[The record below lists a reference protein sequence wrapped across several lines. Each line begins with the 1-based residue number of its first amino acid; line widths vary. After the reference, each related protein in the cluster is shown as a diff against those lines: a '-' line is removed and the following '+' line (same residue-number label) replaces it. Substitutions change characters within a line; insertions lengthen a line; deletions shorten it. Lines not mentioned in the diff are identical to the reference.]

1 MNKCNL
7 VTDLLPLYTE
17 NLLSEDSKQFV
28 ERHLARC
35 AECSEKL
42 RLLKMPAAPS
52 LQTESAPDEER
63 EVLKK
68 TRKKLKKHTAVVAAS
83 VCLSAIV
90 AFCAVFFPVNGYVQK
105 HEEERAE
112 ALRVRKALLYGS
124 YVYSGDPQITVKPA
138 VTAAGGKDGTQVFS
152 FTESEETLSFPVPGE
167 KFVPGSESHSPESAR
182 WLYAI
187 GDVFGESKTPEIM
200 LNVEQKSDYTA
211 TLLHYRALRGWDGDS
226 ILTKEQW
233 QDAFWNLRQKA
244 DAGNYSELAA
254 FCFNFPLEGITVD
267 SFERDIL
274 LARAVRECLSYN
286 FHLQGK
292 AFDYFPI
299 TGAAEGFALRC
310 TDDRN
315 IDIFLQGRSI
325 KMWTVDLQF
334 YVLAEPLS
342 PLLTDDEALTSFLE
356 QFSLTW
362 SAE

>member
-7 VTDLLPLYTE
+7 ITDLLPLYAE

-28 ERHLARC
+28 ERHLAKC

-42 RLLKMPAAPS
+42 RLLKTPAAPS
-52 LQTESAPDEER
+52 PQTESAPDEER

-68 TRKKLKKHTAVVAAS
+68 TRKRLKKHTAVVAAS
-83 VCLSAIV
+83 VCLSLIV

-105 HEEERAE
+105 REE
-112 ALRVRKALLYGS
+112 ALQERRELLYGP
-124 YVYSGDPQITVKPA
+124 YVYSGDPQITAKPA
-138 VTAAGGKDGTQVFS
+138 VTAAGEADETQVFS
-152 FTESEETLSFPVPGE
+152 FTESEETLSFPIPGE
-167 KFVPGSESHSPESAR
+167 KFVPDSERHSPQSSS
-182 WLYAI
+182 WTYAI

-200 LNVEQKSDYTA
+200 LAIEQISDYTA
-211 TLLHYRALRGWDGDS
+211 AMLYDRALRGWNGDS

-233 QDAFWNLRQKA
+233 QKAFWDLRQKA
-244 DAGNYSELAA
+244 RAGDYSELAA

-267 SFERDIL
+267 SSEGDIL
-274 LARAVRECLSYN
+274 LARAVRECLIYD
-286 FHLQGK
+286 FRLLQGR

-310 TDDRN
+310 TDDRS
-315 IDIFLQGRSI
+315 IDIYLQGRSI
-325 KMWTVDLQF
+325 KMWTVSIQF
-334 YVLAEPLS
+334 YLSEPLS